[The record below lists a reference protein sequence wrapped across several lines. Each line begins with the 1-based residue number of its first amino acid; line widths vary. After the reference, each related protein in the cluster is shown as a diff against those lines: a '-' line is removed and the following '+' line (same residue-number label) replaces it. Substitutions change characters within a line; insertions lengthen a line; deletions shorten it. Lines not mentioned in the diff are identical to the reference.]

1 LVNEPAASPLVADE
15 SAPLATVRVVD
26 LTTTLAGPSA
36 TRMLADFGADVIKIE
51 SRAHPDPLRLGP
63 PFAAGRAGPDT
74 SGYFAMYNAGKRSFA
89 LDLTHPR
96 AVEVMAD
103 LVRASDVLVES
114 FTPGV
119 LERRGLPPAVLHEW
133 NPSLVV
139 ARHSLNG
146 QTGRWASAKG
156 FGHLASAQTG
166 WTGLTGE
173 RGSTPCG
180 PFSAYTDFV
189 SWPYLVVAILLALEH
204 RDATGCGTVIDQSH
218 IESSTY
224 FLAPEL
230 VAAQRGTA
238 PVACGN
244 DESYACPS
252 GVYPCAGI
260 DEWCAITVTSD
271 EAWVVFCEVVG
282 ADLSSGHEWATL
294 AERIA
299 DRRAVDDAVG
309 AATRWWDGEE
319 LVGALQTHDIAAARL
334 ARAGDLARDQEL
346 ARRGA
351 LRSLSKA
358 PIGDHLVHGPGF
370 RIDGVASGPDRA
382 YPWLGE
388 HTEVVCREV
397 LGYDDEKLSGLVG
410 EGVFR

>member
-1 LVNEPAASPLVADE
+1 MNEPAASPLVADE

-51 SRAHPDPLRLGP
+51 SRARPDPLRLGP
-63 PFAAGRAGPDT
+63 PLAAGRVGVNA

-96 AVEVMAD
+96 ASEVMSD

-119 LERRGLPPAVLHEW
+119 LERRGLAPDVLREW

-146 QTGRWASAKG
+146 QTGRWGSAKG

-189 SWPYLVVAILLALEH
+189 SWPYLVAAILLALEH
-204 RDATGCGTVIDQSH
+204 RDATGCGTVIDHSH

-230 VAAQRGTA
+230 LAAQWGTA

-244 DESYACPS
+244 DESYACTS

-260 DEWCAITVTSD
+260 DEWCAVTVTSD
-271 EAWVVFCEVVG
+271 EAWVVFCEVAGV
-282 ADLSSGHEWATL
+282 DLSSGRGWATL

-309 AATRWWDGEE
+309 VATRRWDGEE
-319 LVGALQTHDIAAARL
+319 LADALQTLDIAAARL
-334 ARAGDLARDQEL
+334 ARVSDLARDQGL

-351 LRSLSKA
+351 LPRTVQGA
-358 PIGDHLVHGPGF
+358 G
-370 RIDGVASGPDRA
+370 R
-382 YPWLGE
+382 
-388 HTEVVCREV
+388 
-397 LGYDDEKLSGLVG
+397 
-410 EGVFR
+410 